1 MDHSNIGTSCPRC
14 ACDVNSERLNEQVI
28 VCDNCGYTA
37 EGPQIRF
44 DHKVDK
50 KSIKVISLISSLLVV
65 ALVHSGNWGGAA
77 SEILPLKL
85 KQLTGN
91 ASSEDLR
98 RIADICISRIKQD
111 CTETALAQLQ
121 AKDPSNLEITAEL
134 ASFQARSGQTAQADV
149 NFAAYFKAGGV
160 SSEAS
165 YEYAK
170 LLEKQNRT
178 DEASRYYDIALVNKP
193 DSLQV
198 TIVHSYVNML
208 MKTGQLVQARTVIDS
223 VRKQGESAKAFM
235 TREYDEINASL
246 VAKK

>member
-1 MDHSNIGTSCPRC
+1 MDMMSTSCPRC
-14 ACDVNSERLNEQVI
+14 QCEVNSKRMSEMVI

-37 EGPQIRF
+37 EGPQIRY
-44 DHKVDK
+44 DQKVDK
-50 KSIKVISLISSLLVV
+50 KSVKVISAISAFLVV

-85 KQLTGN
+85 KQFAGQ

-98 RIADICISRIKQD
+98 RIADICISRVKQD

-134 ASFQARSGQTAQADV
+134 ASFQARSGQVAKADA
-149 NFAAYFKAGGV
+149 NFAQYFKAGGI

-178 DEASRYYDIALVNKP
+178 EEASRYYDIALVNKP

-198 TIVHSYVNML
+198 TIVHSYVAML
-208 MKTGQLVQARTVIDS
+208 MKTGQLIEARTVIDA

-235 TREYDEINASL
+235 TKEYDEINASL